1 MMQPK
6 PYVFKKPDHEQQRLV
21 NRSLKDFPVFFS
33 RSNFFFLLQQELL
46 LRAIQPKT
54 PPLSFASWIVTTQRS
69 CNKNGKD
76 FQSLADRRVTMRSP
90 MMGLNKSR
98 ETIQSSAIALF
109 TRLRRPRTLVSLL
122 LVVCVGYLLVV
133 SSSRHVIDNSQ
144 LGLTESNTFQAE
156 IEVFIKH

>member
-1 MMQPK
+1 MQPK
-6 PYVFKKPDHEQQRLV
+6 PYVFKKPDHEQQRPV
-21 NRSLKDFPVFFS
+21 NRSLKISLYSFHAPTS
-33 RSNFFFLLQQELL
+33 FFFYSC

-54 PPLSFASWIVTTQRS
+54 PPLSFASLDIVTTQRS

-90 MMGLNKSR
+90 MMGLSKSR

-109 TRLRRPRTLVSLL
+109 TRLRRPRILVSLL
-122 LVVCVGYLLVV
+122 LVVCFGYLLVV